1 MKSLRPR
8 ESGFTLL
15 EVVVGAGLLAML
27 VLGAMATMTQSVRLT
42 DRAEQTETLNLS
54 VKSLMEE
61 IRGRAFED
69 AVGPVFGLEAGEVS
83 GDKTTYDD
91 IDDFCNYTEN
101 PVVDHAGV
109 PNPAFDD
116 VVLSTKVWYL
126 PADDADGQS
135 DTDGTT
141 SNDNG
146 AIFFNLDSV
155 APANPCSDPGTSSRF
170 KVIEVKARS
179 KKHVN
184 ADNNV
189 APIVV
194 RTIRFE

>member
-1 MKSLRPR
+1 MMSTTPS

-15 EVVVGAGLLAML
+15 EAIVGAGLLAML
-27 VLGAMATMTQSVRLT
+27 VLGAMATMTQSVKLT
-42 DRAEQTETLNLS
+42 DRAEQTETLNLA
-54 VKSLMEE
+54 VWSLMEE

-69 AVGPVFGLEAGEVS
+69 PVGPVFGLETGEVG

-91 IDDFCNYTEN
+91 VDDFCNYTED
-101 PVVDHAGV
+101 PVVDHTGAS
-109 PNPAFDD
+109 NPAFEN

-146 AIFFNLDSV
+146 EILFNLDSV
-155 APANPCSDPGTSSRF
+155 APANPCGGPGSTSRF

-194 RTIRFE
+194 RTIRFQ